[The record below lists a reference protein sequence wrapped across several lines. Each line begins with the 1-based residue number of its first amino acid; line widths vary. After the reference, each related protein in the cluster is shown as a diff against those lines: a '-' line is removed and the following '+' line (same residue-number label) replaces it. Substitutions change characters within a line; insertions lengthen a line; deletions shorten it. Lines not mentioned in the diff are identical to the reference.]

1 MKTYFAYGS
10 NMNIEQMMRRCPD
23 SHLIGVGVLKG
34 YSLTFKG
41 SSMSAVATIE
51 PNEDSEVPVVM
62 WSISEMDEKKLDIY
76 EGFPRLYIKRQL
88 KVHAG
93 KKTVSGF
100 AYIMT
105 DGKSIG
111 LPSTGYF
118 DIILEGYEENGIDTK
133 PLFGA
138 LYDVKSKLKCVQN

>member
-10 NMNIEQMMRRCPD
+10 NMNIEQMRRRCPE
-23 SHLIGVGVLKG
+23 SHLIGVGLLKG

-41 SSMSAVATIE
+41 SSISAVATIE
-51 PNEDSEVPVVM
+51 PNEDFEVPVVM
-62 WSISEMDEKKLDIY
+62 WSISEIDEKKLDMY
-76 EGFPRLYIKRQL
+76 EGFPRLYVKRQI

-93 KKTVSGF
+93 TKTVSGF

-133 PLFGA
+133 PLFDA
-138 LYDVKSKLKCVQN
+138 LYAVKSKIKCVQN